1 MIMIVGARDAVAR
14 DQTSSV
20 NIHAGRAFTATR
32 TVILYTGMT
41 PASIAITGI
50 ATPGRR
56 RVNAGAA
63 AAGML
68 VTAATT
74 AGGAIDTTTT
84 AVAVTGGGAAIAIR
98 SNRKFVNSIY

>member
-1 MIMIVGARDAVAR
+1 MIVGARDAVAWA
-14 DQTSSV
+14 QTSSV
-20 NIHAGRAFTATR
+20 NIRAGRAFTAIR

-63 AAGML
+63 AVGML
-68 VTAATT
+68 MTAATN
-74 AGGAIDTTTT
+74 AGGAIDTTTI
-84 AVAVTGGGAAIAIR
+84 AIAVTGGGAGIAIR
-98 SNRKFVNSIY
+98 SQPEVF